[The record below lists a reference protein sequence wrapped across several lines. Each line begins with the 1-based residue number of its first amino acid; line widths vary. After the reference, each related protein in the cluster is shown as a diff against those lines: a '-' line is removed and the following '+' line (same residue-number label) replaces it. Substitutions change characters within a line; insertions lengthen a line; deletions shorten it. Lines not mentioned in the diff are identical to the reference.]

1 MEIKYLEL
9 KKITAMHGEEIREAV
24 REVVDSGWYL
34 QGASNRKFEEQYAEY
49 CHAEYCVGCA
59 NGLDALTLSLRSLI
73 EMGEMSEGD
82 EVIVPA
88 NTYIATILAIT
99 ENQMK
104 AVLVEPRMDTLQI
117 DEQLIEEAITPRT
130 KAIMLVNL
138 YGKNAYTPLIGDIC
152 PKYHL
157 RLIIDNA
164 QGHGLINNQSTAIN
178 NKSSAITCHSFYP
191 GKNLGALG
199 DGGAITTD
207 DKHLADTFRVI
218 ANYGSSRKYV
228 FDYCGR
234 NSRLDEIQAAVL
246 SVKLKYLDA
255 DNRRRRDI
263 AMSYIKEVNNPLV
276 KMPSEDYWHDNVFH
290 IFPALSERRDELQTY
305 LADKGIQTVIH
316 YPIPPHKQ
324 QCYASLDALVIPAAG
339 LPITEQI
346 HREELSLPC
355 NPVLTDNE
363 VDYIIGALNDFW
375 S

>member
-1 MEIKYLEL
+1 MGIVMMGIKYLEL

-24 REVVDSGWYL
+24 REVVDGGWYL
-34 QGASNRKFEEQYAEY
+34 QGTSNRKFEEQYAEY

-130 KAIMLVNL
+130 KALMLVNL

-152 PKYHL
+152 QKYHL

-164 QGHGLINNQSTAIN
+164 QGHGLINNQ
-178 NKSSAITCHSFYP
+178 SSAITCHSFYP